1 MQNTRNLTALG
12 NMVIDGPVE
21 ASAGHF
27 AMMQCRSF
35 PARQYKAHMM
45 TCICLHSEVFNLV

>member
-21 ASAGHF
+21 ASGGHF
-27 AMMQCRSF
+27 AMRQCRSF